1 MTTDYASEKARSDA
15 EQALTEAIEVVAR
28 SKDSLNEELHWL
40 NGHLD
45 SLDGY
50 MRAHGEDVEEGF
62 YQDVFETK
70 GLISQVKNL
79 ITAAE
84 ETLNDLKDNSAK
96 WKIPHDTDWN

>member
-15 EQALTEAIEVVAR
+15 EQALTNAIEVVAR

-40 NGHLD
+40 NAHGEKLEE
-45 SLDGY
+45 Y
-50 MRAHGEDVEEGF
+50 MRAHGEEVEEGF

-70 GLISQVKNL
+70 GLITQVKQW

-84 ETLNDLKDNSAK
+84 EALDDLTDHVAK
-96 WKIPHDTDWN
+96 WKIPHDWD